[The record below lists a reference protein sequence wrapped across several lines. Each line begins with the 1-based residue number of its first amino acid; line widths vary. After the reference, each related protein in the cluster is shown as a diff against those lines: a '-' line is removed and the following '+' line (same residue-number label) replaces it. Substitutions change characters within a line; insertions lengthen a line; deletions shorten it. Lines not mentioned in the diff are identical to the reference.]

1 MYSRL
6 AAGALA
12 RKKHWKSAQEFDCE
26 EVVAVETVTV
36 SGNLGRVRRGH
47 VNSVLL
53 EVREG
58 FPSFVL
64 IKPTEIKKV
73 RFISIGTP
81 CMSIRTRLHPPCLF
95 LTLDCLSCATDF
107 AVCGVCRAFFCVSDA
122 GAEPP

>member
-12 RKKHWKSAQEFDCE
+12 RKKHWKSAQDFDSQ

-36 SGNLGRVRRGH
+36 SGNRDGVRRGH

-53 EVREG
+53 EVRDG

-81 CMSIRTRLHPPCLF
+81 CMSIRTRSHPACLF
-95 LTLDCLSCATDF
+95 LTLDCLGCATDS
-107 AVCGVCRAFFCVSDA
+107 AVCGVCRAPLCVFDA